1 MKTSNQSINMVL
13 CLAGKGQRFID
24 KGYSTPKFLLKKKLK
39 TESILESIIKNFYIS
54 GVINFFLVLNIK
66 HKIWETEIK
75 QSISKF
81 KDCNFDIYFI
91 EDTEG
96 QAETAYHGAK
106 YIKSNLPNNHHDPI
120 SFHNGDTILF
130 NRDIRSSLED
140 LKNIAD
146 GAIDTFPTFD
156 AAYSYVRISTS
167 GLVSEIKEKKI
178 ISNMA
183 SSGLYIFKN
192 CDTFINS
199 YKETVFHHEE
209 KYISEVFQTML
220 AKHSK
225 ILNLYSKNKKDTL
238 ILGTPE
244 EYERWKKNG

>member
-1 MKTSNQSINMVL
+1 MKTSNESINMVL

-24 KGYSTPKFLLKKKLK
+24 KGYATPKFLLKKKLK
-39 TESILESIIKNFYIS
+39 TESILELIIKNFYIS
-54 GVINFFLVLNIK
+54 GVINFFLVLNTK
-66 HKIWETEIK
+66 HRIWEVDIK
-75 QSISKF
+75 ESISKF
-81 KDCNFDIYFI
+81 KDCNFDIQFI
-91 EDTEG
+91 EDTKG
-96 QAETAYHGAK
+96 QAETAYHSAR
-106 YIKSNLPNNHHDPI
+106 YIKSNLPNYHLDPL

-130 NRDIRSSLED
+130 NRDIRSSIED
-140 LKNIAD
+140 LKNTAD
-146 GAIDTFPTFD
+146 GAIDTFPAFND
-156 AAYSYVRISTS
+156 AYSFVKTYPS
-167 GLVSEIKEKKI
+167 GLISEIAEKKV

-199 YKETVFHHEE
+199 YEETVFCHGE

-225 ILNLYSKNKKDTL
+225 ILNIYSKNKKDTL

-244 EYERWKKNG
+244 EYEKWKKNG